1 VKNVISNG
9 ERRVQILA
17 QHAGLRRMV
26 HALLDTAARV
36 EDGEDSRGDVLRARI
51 VMLRF
56 ELERHLL
63 DEEDLLEPVF
73 ARTDGTGAPFLA
85 RMNLEHAR
93 QRASL
98 GTLHVDLGARVSLRA
113 VAAKAGAMCR
123 ALLDE
128 MDEEEEHLLSL
139 EALGRPAM
147 LRTEQRGTS

>member
-1 VKNVISNG
+1 
-9 ERRVQILA
+9 
-17 QHAGLRRMV
+17 MV

-36 EDGEDSRGDVLRARI
+36 EDQEDSEGEILRGQI
-51 VMLRF
+51 VALRF

-63 DEEDLLEPVF
+63 DEEDLLEPIF
-73 ARTDGTGAPFLA
+73 ARVDGTGAPFLA

-98 GTLHVDLGARVSLRA
+98 ATLHLGLAGRAGLRA
-113 VAAKAGAMCR
+113 LAANVAAVCR

-128 MDEEEEHLLSL
+128 MDEEEEQLLSL

-147 LRTEQRGTS
+147 PAN